1 MKRIYYLLLI
11 PLLLSAWQLPAQL
24 QVSFDP
30 STTTLAVGEEKV
42 FNLVVNDNFDDLVAL
57 EFTIAFDQSKLEFVD
72 AWALVDTNSTNNFKG
87 ISVEYIPPGNP
98 TLGTGIKVFYF
109 DFDLNPKSLPD
120 NTPFIAVKLRG
131 KAPGTSQ
138 MLVQCDPFAN
148 YNCEILDQQFNNIG
162 ISGSQAAITVTGSFG
177 GITATIGD
185 VEGGMGQTVCV
196 PVTVDNFQDVSLM
209 EFGIGWDPSILTF
222 ESLQNCNS
230 TLQLDCSLPLPNGNF
245 GFFNANTLQVSW
257 INPFSGD
264 DLPNGSV
271 LFEVCFTIIGN
282 TGQTS
287 PVNFFANPNP
297 SLPPKI
303 EFRNSN
309 DDLIQVN
316 TVNGSVTVND
326 DNGAGV
332 TIDVG
337 ERNVCQGDTFCV
349 PITATDFNN
358 IVGAQLYIAGNP
370 LKIDLVGVKGC
381 NPKLDLPNCSL
392 GNLTFN
398 ESSDILGFLFEANPL
413 DPLGVTLDSGE
424 VLFQLCYQNLMPEGQ
439 MDTIRIVDKD
449 PLMSEV
455 NDTSGVV
462 NLIRRIGVINT
473 VPCNCDLNVSATIVT
488 KVNCPGGTDGAINL
502 LVTGGSGNFTYTWS
516 PALPNTKNP
525 KDLAVGTYKVT
536 ITDNTIPN
544 CTWVSGDIVVGL
556 KAPQMMIEDVTI
568 THESCS
574 GSKDGSIELE
584 ISGGTPNYVVN
595 WGVGVGVG
603 NPIGNLSGGMYTAT
617 ITDNNGCKI
626 TGPTL
631 TVNSS
636 SLNPAIAKTDVT
648 CFGSGNGTIT
658 ITLPP
663 TGGPYTVTW
672 DPTSAGSG
680 PNLINLGP
688 GAYTPTIVD
697 GSGCITELE
706 PIFIFQPDDITLDG
720 KTTPV
725 LCAGQAQGSINL
737 TATGGNGTFTYK
749 WSNNAVTEDLI
760 NVVSGNYS
768 VTVTDG
774 NNCTKTGS
782 YTITGP
788 SNPLTVTAVT
798 TPTTINQS
806 TGTITLTVTG
816 GNPNYTYL
824 WSNNAVTKDLTA
836 LSAGSY
842 TVTVTDSNGCTKTLT
857 TTVSN
862 ADDNVVTFDR
872 VDYNGFNIS
881 CYGQC
886 DGTAVAFAPGSAA
899 QPVTFKWSASAG
911 SVNTAVANKLCAG
924 MHSVTI
930 TDANNKQFIGTVT
943 ITSPPAWEVEIIT
956 DGEPPFASAFA
967 DVNGIGLPPYEY
979 LWNTDDEDIFITG
992 LDEGKYC
999 VTVTNARGCT
1009 MTACVDIFDVECLQA
1024 REIIT
1029 PNNDGMND
1037 FFVINCIMDER
1048 YSNHN
1053 LHIFNRWGQSVFAT
1067 NNYNNDW
1074 RGQSQQGTELP
1085 EGAYY
1090 YVFEWVDD
1098 DGTITVVKGDITL
1111 LR

>member
-1 MKRIYYLLLI
+1 
-11 PLLLSAWQLPAQL
+11 
-24 QVSFDP
+24 
-30 STTTLAVGEEKV
+30 
-42 FNLVVNDNFDDLVAL
+42 
-57 EFTIAFDQSKLEFVD
+57 
-72 AWALVDTNSTNNFKG
+72 
-87 ISVEYIPPGNP
+87 
-98 TLGTGIKVFYF
+98 
-109 DFDLNPKSLPD
+109 
-120 NTPFIAVKLRG
+120 
-131 KAPGTSQ
+131 
-138 MLVQCDPFAN
+138 
-148 YNCEILDQQFNNIG
+148 
-162 ISGSQAAITVTGSFG
+162 
-177 GITATIGD
+177 
-185 VEGGMGQTVCV
+185 
-196 PVTVDNFQDVSLM
+196 
-209 EFGIGWDPSILTF
+209 
-222 ESLQNCNS
+222 
-230 TLQLDCSLPLPNGNF
+230 
-245 GFFNANTLQVSW
+245 
-257 INPFSGD
+257 
-264 DLPNGSV
+264 
-271 LFEVCFTIIGN
+271 
-282 TGQTS
+282 
-287 PVNFFANPNP
+287 
-297 SLPPKI
+297 
-303 EFRNSN
+303 
-309 DDLIQVN
+309 
-316 TVNGSVTVND
+316 
-326 DNGAGV
+326 
-332 TIDVG
+332 
-337 ERNVCQGDTFCV
+337 
-349 PITATDFNN
+349 
-358 IVGAQLYIAGNP
+358 
-370 LKIDLVGVKGC
+370 
-381 NPKLDLPNCSL
+381 
-392 GNLTFN
+392 
-398 ESSDILGFLFEANPL
+398 
-413 DPLGVTLDSGE
+413 
-424 VLFQLCYQNLMPEGQ
+424 
-439 MDTIRIVDKD
+439 
-449 PLMSEV
+449 
-455 NDTSGVV
+455 
-462 NLIRRIGVINT
+462 
-473 VPCNCDLNVSATIVT
+473 
-488 KVNCPGGTDGAINL
+488 
-502 LVTGGSGNFTYTWS
+502 
-516 PALPNTKNP
+516 
-525 KDLAVGTYKVT
+525 
-536 ITDNTIPN
+536 
-544 CTWVSGDIVVGL
+544 L

-626 TGPTL
+626 TSPTL

-899 QPVTFKWSASAG
+899 QPVTFTLAEGRDCPAVSLYLDITPGLAIVGEESR
-911 SVNTAVANKLCAG
+911 VELVPIVANLRHHDIEPVFNDDTVHNGGPDFQWKRELTLLWDLATVLEAGRGKAAGNEDRIDFGFSVDWTEETADGPGRVSIGRRLRGSPMDKLVAELMIYANMTWGKLLDTSGIPGLYRAQGGGKVRMTTVAAPHEGLGVDCYAWSSSPLRRYVDLVNQWQIVSVLQGTDPAFAPKSAELMAAMRDFELTYAEYAEFQRG
-924 MHSVTI
+924 MERYWCLRWLRQH
-930 TDANNKQFIGTVT
+930 GRG
-943 ITSPPAWEVEIIT
+943 EVEATVLRESVVRLTEIPLVFRVPSMPLQMPGSRVKLFVERT
-956 DGEPPFASAFA
+956 D
-967 DVNGIGLPPYEY
+967 L
-979 LWNTDDEDIFITG
+979 L
-992 LDEGKYC
+992 
-999 VTVTNARGCT
+999 
-1009 MTACVDIFDVECLQA
+1009 DVEVEA
-1024 REIIT
+1024 R
-1029 PNNDGMND
+1029 
-1037 FFVINCIMDER
+1037 FVQTLAEPDPATVDETG
-1048 YSNHN
+1048 
-1053 LHIFNRWGQSVFAT
+1053 FGFA
-1067 NNYNNDW
+1067 
-1074 RGQSQQGTELP
+1074 
-1085 EGAYY
+1085 
-1090 YVFEWVDD
+1090 
-1098 DGTITVVKGDITL
+1098 
-1111 LR
+1111 